1 MHSEDVWIAV
11 GLDIHPERF
20 EKLDTK
26 NHDIT
31 MTSHSVVKAE
41 RTLGRM
47 RPKFRPPS
55 VPVGIH

>member
-26 NHDIT
+26 NHDNNKLT
-31 MTSHSVVKAE
+31 FSMKSE